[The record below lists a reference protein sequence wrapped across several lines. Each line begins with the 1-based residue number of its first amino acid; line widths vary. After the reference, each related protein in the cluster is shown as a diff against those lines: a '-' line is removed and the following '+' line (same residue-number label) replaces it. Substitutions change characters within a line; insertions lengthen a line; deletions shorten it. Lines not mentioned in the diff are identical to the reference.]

1 MFKEI
6 SKINFSEFENIIKNP
21 SQFLQEYNI
30 SLSNNEIY
38 FIVLLILLFIVG
50 VFFELFKSK
59 KEILDS
65 DLPDIDYKSNEIASN
80 INIQKI
86 DLANAYISMGK
97 KTKAKGIIERLEK
110 NQLSKIIKKDGLS
123 LQEGGR
129 VINLTD
135 KVNKAKALRVFVRF
149 YKKYHQ

>member
-21 SQFLQEYNI
+21 SQFLKEYNL

-38 FIVLLILLFIVG
+38 LVASLMLLFIVG

-97 KTKAKGIIERLEK
+97 KTKAKGIIERLEN
-110 NQLSKIIKKDGLS
+110 NQLSKSEKK
-123 LQEGGR
+123 E
-129 VINLTD
+129 INKL
-135 KVNKAKALRVFVRF
+135 
-149 YKKYHQ
+149 KKLLNE

>member
-1 MFKEI
+1 MFKDI

-21 SQFLQEYNI
+21 SQFLQQYDL

-38 FIVLLILLFIVG
+38 FIVSLILLFIVG

-86 DLANAYISMGK
+86 DLANAYINMGK

-110 NQLSKIIKKDGLS
+110 NQLSKSEKK
-123 LQEGGR
+123 E
-129 VINLTD
+129 INKL
-135 KVNKAKALRVFVRF
+135 
-149 YKKYHQ
+149 KKLLNE

>member
-21 SQFLQEYNI
+21 SQFLQEYNL

-38 FIVLLILLFIVG
+38 LVASLMLLFIVG

-80 INIQKI
+80 TIIQKI
-86 DLANAYISMGK
+86 DLAKAYISMGK

-110 NQLSKIIKKDGLS
+110 NQLSKSEKK
-123 LQEGGR
+123 
-129 VINLTD
+129 
-135 KVNKAKALRVFVRF
+135 
-149 YKKYHQ
+149 

>member
-1 MFKEI
+1 MFKDI
-6 SKINFSEFENIIKNP
+6 SKINFSEFENIIRNP
-21 SQFLQEYNI
+21 SQFLQQYDL

-38 FIVLLILLFIVG
+38 FIASLILLFIVG
-50 VFFELFKSK
+50 VFFDLFKSK

-80 INIQKI
+80 TIIQKI

-110 NQLSKIIKKDGLS
+110 NQLSKSEKK
-123 LQEGGR
+123 E
-129 VINLTD
+129 INKL
-135 KVNKAKALRVFVRF
+135 
-149 YKKYHQ
+149 KKLLNE

>member
-21 SQFLQEYNI
+21 SQFLQEYNL

-38 FIVLLILLFIVG
+38 LVASLMLLFIVG

-80 INIQKI
+80 TIIQKI

-97 KTKAKGIIERLEK
+97 KTKAKGIIEKLEK
-110 NQLSKIIKKDGLS
+110 NQLSKSEKK
-123 LQEGGR
+123 E
-129 VINLTD
+129 INKL
-135 KVNKAKALRVFVRF
+135 
-149 YKKYHQ
+149 KKLLNE

>member
-21 SQFLQEYNI
+21 SQFLQEYNL

-38 FIVLLILLFIVG
+38 FIVSLILLFIVG

-86 DLANAYISMGK
+86 DLANAYINMGK
-97 KTKAKGIIERLEK
+97 KTKANGIIERLEK
-110 NQLSKIIKKDGLS
+110 NQLSKSEKK
-123 LQEGGR
+123 E
-129 VINLTD
+129 INKL
-135 KVNKAKALRVFVRF
+135 
-149 YKKYHQ
+149 KKLLNE

>member
-38 FIVLLILLFIVG
+38 FIVSLILLFIIG

-97 KTKAKGIIERLEK
+97 ETKAKGIIERLEK
-110 NQLSKIIKKDGLS
+110 NQLSKSEKK
-123 LQEGGR
+123 E
-129 VINLTD
+129 INKL
-135 KVNKAKALRVFVRF
+135 
-149 YKKYHQ
+149 KKLLNE

>member
-38 FIVLLILLFIVG
+38 FIVSLILLFIIG

-97 KTKAKGIIERLEK
+97 KTKAKSIIERLEK
-110 NQLSKIIKKDGLS
+110 NQLSKSEKK
-123 LQEGGR
+123 E
-129 VINLTD
+129 INKL
-135 KVNKAKALRVFVRF
+135 
-149 YKKYHQ
+149 KKFLNE

>member
-21 SQFLQEYNI
+21 SQFLQEYNL

-38 FIVLLILLFIVG
+38 LVASLMLLFIVG

-110 NQLSKIIKKDGLS
+110 NQLSKARKKKL
-123 LQEGGR
+123 
-129 VINLTD
+129 IN
-135 KVNKAKALRVFVRF
+135 
-149 YKKYHQ
+149 

>member
-38 FIVLLILLFIVG
+38 FIVSLILLFIVG

-110 NQLSKIIKKDGLS
+110 KQLSKSEKK
-123 LQEGGR
+123 E
-129 VINLTD
+129 INKL
-135 KVNKAKALRVFVRF
+135 
-149 YKKYHQ
+149 KKLLNE

>member
-1 MFKEI
+1 MFKDI

-21 SQFLQEYNI
+21 SQFLEEYNL

-38 FIVLLILLFIVG
+38 FIVSLILLFIIG

-97 KTKAKGIIERLEK
+97 ETKAKGIIERLEK
-110 NQLSKIIKKDGLS
+110 NQLSKSEKK
-123 LQEGGR
+123 E
-129 VINLTD
+129 INKL
-135 KVNKAKALRVFVRF
+135 
-149 YKKYHQ
+149 KKLLNE

>member
-21 SQFLQEYNI
+21 SQFLQEYNL

-38 FIVLLILLFIVG
+38 FVVSLILLFIVG

-80 INIQKI
+80 TIIQKI

-110 NQLSKIIKKDGLS
+110 NQLSKSEKK
-123 LQEGGR
+123 E
-129 VINLTD
+129 INKL
-135 KVNKAKALRVFVRF
+135 
-149 YKKYHQ
+149 KKLLNE

>member
-21 SQFLQEYNI
+21 SQFLQEYNL

-38 FIVLLILLFIVG
+38 FIVSLILLFIVG

-80 INIQKI
+80 IVIQKI

-110 NQLSKIIKKDGLS
+110 NQLSKSEKK
-123 LQEGGR
+123 E
-129 VINLTD
+129 INKL
-135 KVNKAKALRVFVRF
+135 
-149 YKKYHQ
+149 KKLLNE

>member
-1 MFKEI
+1 MFKDI
-6 SKINFSEFENIIKNP
+6 LKINFSEFENIIKNP
-21 SQFLQEYNI
+21 SQFLQQYDL

-38 FIVLLILLFIVG
+38 LVASLMLLFIVG

-110 NQLSKIIKKDGLS
+110 NQLSKSEKK
-123 LQEGGR
+123 E
-129 VINLTD
+129 INKL
-135 KVNKAKALRVFVRF
+135 
-149 YKKYHQ
+149 KKFLNE

>member
-1 MFKEI
+1 MFKDI

-21 SQFLQEYNI
+21 SQFLQEYNL

-38 FIVLLILLFIVG
+38 FIVSLILLFIVG

-80 INIQKI
+80 TIIQKI

-110 NQLSKIIKKDGLS
+110 NQLSKSEKK
-123 LQEGGR
+123 E
-129 VINLTD
+129 INKL
-135 KVNKAKALRVFVRF
+135 
-149 YKKYHQ
+149 KKLLNE

>member
-38 FIVLLILLFIVG
+38 FIVSLILLFIVG
-50 VFFELFKSK
+50 LFFELFKSK

-97 KTKAKGIIERLEK
+97 KTKAKGIIERLEN
-110 NQLSKIIKKDGLS
+110 NQLSKSEKK
-123 LQEGGR
+123 E
-129 VINLTD
+129 INKL
-135 KVNKAKALRVFVRF
+135 
-149 YKKYHQ
+149 KKLLNE

>member
-21 SQFLQEYNI
+21 SQFLEQYDL

-38 FIVLLILLFIVG
+38 FIASLILLFIVG
-50 VFFELFKSK
+50 VFFDLFKSK

-80 INIQKI
+80 TIIQKI

-110 NQLSKIIKKDGLS
+110 NQLSKCEKK
-123 LQEGGR
+123 E
-129 VINLTD
+129 INKL
-135 KVNKAKALRVFVRF
+135 
-149 YKKYHQ
+149 KKLLNE

>member
-6 SKINFSEFENIIKNP
+6 LRIEFSDFVEIVKNP
-21 SQFLQEYNI
+21 SQFLQQEFNVV
-30 SLSNNEIY
+30 LSDNEIY
-38 FIVLLILLFIVG
+38 FIASLILLFIVG
-50 VFFELFKSK
+50 VFFDLFKSK

-80 INIQKI
+80 TIIQKI

-110 NQLSKIIKKDGLS
+110 NQLSKSEKK
-123 LQEGGR
+123 E
-129 VINLTD
+129 INKL
-135 KVNKAKALRVFVRF
+135 
-149 YKKYHQ
+149 KKLLNE

>member
-21 SQFLQEYNI
+21 SQFLQEYNL
-30 SLSNNEIY
+30 SLSNYEIY
-38 FIVLLILLFIVG
+38 LVASLMLLFIVG
-50 VFFELFKSK
+50 VFLELFKSK

-110 NQLSKIIKKDGLS
+110 NQLSKSEKK
-123 LQEGGR
+123 E
-129 VINLTD
+129 INKL
-135 KVNKAKALRVFVRF
+135 
-149 YKKYHQ
+149 KKLLNE

>member
-21 SQFLQEYNI
+21 SQFLQQYDL

-38 FIVLLILLFIVG
+38 FIASLILLFIVG
-50 VFFELFKSK
+50 VFFDLFKSK

-80 INIQKI
+80 TIIQKI

-110 NQLSKIIKKDGLS
+110 NQLSKSEKK
-123 LQEGGR
+123 E
-129 VINLTD
+129 INKL
-135 KVNKAKALRVFVRF
+135 KRLLNE
-149 YKKYHQ
+149 

>member
-30 SLSNNEIY
+30 SLSNTEIY
-38 FIVLLILLFIVG
+38 FIVSLILLFIVG

-86 DLANAYISMGK
+86 DLANAYINMGK

-110 NQLSKIIKKDGLS
+110 NQLSKSEKK
-123 LQEGGR
+123 E
-129 VINLTD
+129 INKL
-135 KVNKAKALRVFVRF
+135 
-149 YKKYHQ
+149 KKLLNE